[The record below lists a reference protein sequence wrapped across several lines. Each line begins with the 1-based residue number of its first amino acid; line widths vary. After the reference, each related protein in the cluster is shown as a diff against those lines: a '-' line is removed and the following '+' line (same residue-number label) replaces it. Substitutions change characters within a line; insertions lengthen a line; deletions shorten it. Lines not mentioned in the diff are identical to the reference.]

1 LIDSFH
7 RRYCEKTT
15 QYEPFISVGKAVL
28 TIGIL
33 DFRPSNGVEPLMA
46 IDSQPISYSIII
58 PVFNEE
64 AVLPVLLRR
73 LDLLLARLHGSSEA
87 IFVDDGSSDS
97 SPIVLQAFVK
107 RDPRFRYIGLS
118 RNFGHQVA
126 ITAGMDAAQG
136 KAIVVMD
143 ADLQDPPEVVE
154 QLIAKWEEGY
164 DVVYARRLSR
174 AGESLFKR
182 ATAHL
187 FYRMLGRMTSIGI
200 PADVGDFRLIDRKV
214 LDVLRQMPERDR
226 FVRGM
231 IAWLGFRQTE
241 VNFHRVE
248 RAAGETKYPLFK
260 MARLAMNAALG
271 FSDAPLRLAIWCG
284 LLVSCLALLYGGWVL
299 VLWMSNDSHLVAG
312 WSSTILIV
320 SLLCGMNML
329 MTGIVGLY
337 VGRIHAEVKHRP
349 LYVVQKR
356 LGFER
361 DQAAPAHPTIH
372 AVHE

>member
-1 LIDSFH
+1 
-7 RRYCEKTT
+7 
-15 QYEPFISVGKAVL
+15 
-28 TIGIL
+28 
-33 DFRPSNGVEPLMA
+33 MA
-46 IDSQPISYSIII
+46 TDSQPISYSIVI

-73 LDLLLARLHGSSEA
+73 LDQLLARLDEPAEA
-87 IFVDDGSSDS
+87 IFVDDGSKDS
-97 SPIVLQAFVK
+97 SPLVLQDLAR

-136 KAIVVMD
+136 NAIIVMD
-143 ADLQDPPEVVE
+143 ADLQDPPEIVE
-154 QLIAKWEEGY
+154 QLIAKWKEGY
-164 DVVYARRLSR
+164 DVVHARRLSR
-174 AGESLFKR
+174 AGESPFKR
-182 ATAHL
+182 ATAHV
-187 FYRMLGRMTSIGI
+187 FYRLLGSISSVGI
-200 PADVGDFRLIDRKV
+200 RADVGDFRLIDRKV
-214 LDVLRQMPERDR
+214 LDALRQMPEQDR

-231 IAWLGFRQTE
+231 VAWLGFRQTE
-241 VNFHRVE
+241 VTFHRLE

-260 MARLAMNAALG
+260 MVRLALNAALG

-284 LLVSCLALLYGGWVL
+284 LAVSGLALLYGGWVML
-299 VLWMSNDSHLVAG
+299 LWLTNDPHLIAG
-312 WSSTILIV
+312 WSSTIVVV

-337 VGRIHAEVKHRP
+337 VGRIHAEVKQRP

-356 LGFER
+356 MGFER
-361 DQAAPAHPTIH
+361 DEAAAARPAIR

>member
-1 LIDSFH
+1 MSDDS
-7 RRYCEKTT
+7 
-15 QYEPFISVGKAVL
+15 KA
-28 TIGIL
+28 
-33 DFRPSNGVEPLMA
+33 
-46 IDSQPISYSIII
+46 ISYSIVI

-73 LDLLLARLHGSSEA
+73 LDLLLARLHGSAEA

-97 SPIVLQAFVK
+97 GPVVLQALAK

-126 ITAGMDAAQG
+126 ITAGMDATQG
-136 KAIVVMD
+136 KAIIVMD

-154 QLIAKWEEGY
+154 QLIAKWEHGY

-174 AGESLFKR
+174 AGESWFKS

-187 FYRMLGRMTSIGI
+187 FYRILNTISSVGI

-214 LDVLRQMPERDR
+214 LDALRQMPEQDR

-241 VNFHRVE
+241 VTFHRLE
-248 RAAGETKYPLFK
+248 RAAGETKYPLLK

-271 FSDAPLRLAIWCG
+271 FSDAPLRLAVWCG
-284 LLVSCLALLYGGWVL
+284 LVVSSLALLYGGWVL
-299 VLWMSNDSHLVAG
+299 LLWMSNDSHLVAG
-312 WSSTILIV
+312 WSSTIVIV

-337 VGRIHAEVKHRP
+337 VGRIHAEVKRRP

-356 LGFER
+356 VGFEC
-361 DQAAPAHPTIH
+361 DQAAAPRSAMH

>member
-1 LIDSFH
+1 MP
-7 RRYCEKTT
+7 
-15 QYEPFISVGKAVL
+15 EPV
-28 TIGIL
+28 
-33 DFRPSNGVEPLMA
+33 
-46 IDSQPISYSIII
+46 SYSIVI

-64 AVLPVLLRR
+64 AVLPILLRR
-73 LDLLLARLHGSSEA
+73 LDLLLARFQEPA
-87 IFVDDGSSDS
+87 EVIFVDDGSSDS
-97 SPIVLQAFVK
+97 GPIVLQALAR
-107 RDPRFRYIGLS
+107 RDPRFRYLGLS
-118 RNFGHQVA
+118 RNFGHQIA

-136 KAIVVMD
+136 NAIIVMD

-154 QLIAKWEEGY
+154 QMIAKWAEGY

-174 AGESLFKR
+174 AGESRFKR
-182 ATAHL
+182 GTAHL
-187 FYRMLGRMTSIGI
+187 FYRLLGMITSVGI

-214 LDVLRQMPERDR
+214 LDALRQMPEQDR

-241 VNFHRVE
+241 VAFHRLE

-260 MARLAMNAALG
+260 MARLALNAALG

-284 LLVSCLALLYGGWVL
+284 LAVSGLAVLYGVWVL
-299 VLWMSNDSHLVAG
+299 LLWLSNDSHLVAG
-312 WSSTILIV
+312 WSSTIVIV

-337 VGRIHAEVKHRP
+337 VGRIHAEAKRRP
-349 LYVVQKR
+349 LYVVQHK
-356 LGFER
+356 LGFEH
-361 DQAAPAHPTIH
+361 DQAAAPNRPIR

>member
-1 LIDSFH
+1 MAADS
-7 RRYCEKTT
+7 K
-15 QYEPFISVGKAVL
+15 
-28 TIGIL
+28 
-33 DFRPSNGVEPLMA
+33 
-46 IDSQPISYSIII
+46 PITYSIII

-73 LDLLLARLHGSSEA
+73 LDLLLARLHGPAEA

-97 SPIVLQAFVK
+97 SPFVLQALAK
-107 RDPRFRYIGLS
+107 RDPRFRYVGLS

-136 KAIVVMD
+136 TAIVVMD
-143 ADLQDPPEVVE
+143 ADLQDPPEIVE

-174 AGESLFKR
+174 AGESRFKR

-187 FYRMLGRMTSIGI
+187 FYRMLDSMSSVGI

-214 LDVLRQMPERDR
+214 LDALRQMPEQDR

-231 IAWLGFRQTE
+231 VAWLGFRQTE
-241 VNFHRVE
+241 VTFHRLE

-260 MARLAMNAALG
+260 MVRVSVHGALS
-271 FSDAPLRLAIWCG
+271 FSDAPLRLAIWIG
-284 LLVSCLALLYGGWVL
+284 LAVSACAVFYGFYVAGLWFMNSRLVE
-299 VLWMSNDSHLVAG
+299 G
-312 WSSTILIV
+312 WSSTIIV
-320 SLLCGMNML
+320 ISFLCGINML
-329 MTGIVGLY
+329 MNGIMGLY
-337 VGRIHAEVKHRP
+337 IGRIHAEVKRRP
-349 LYVVQKR
+349 LYVVSQR

-361 DQAAPAHPTIH
+361 EPKQARALLSA
-372 AVHE
+372 AAD

>member
-1 LIDSFH
+1 MAADS
-7 RRYCEKTT
+7 T
-15 QYEPFISVGKAVL
+15 
-28 TIGIL
+28 
-33 DFRPSNGVEPLMA
+33 
-46 IDSQPISYSIII
+46 PISYSLVI

-73 LDLLLARLHGSSEA
+73 IDLLLARLDGKAEV
-87 IFVDDGSSDS
+87 IFVDDGSRDS
-97 SPIVLQAFVK
+97 GPIVLQALVR

-136 KAIVVMD
+136 EAVVVMD

-154 QLIAKWEEGY
+154 QLIAKWKEGY
-164 DVVYARRLSR
+164 EVVYARRLSR
-174 AGESLFKR
+174 AGESRFKR
-182 ATAHL
+182 TTAHL
-187 FYRMLGRMTSIGI
+187 FYRVLGSMSSVDI

-214 LDVLRQMPERDR
+214 LHALRQMPEHDR

-241 VNFHRVE
+241 VTFHRLE
-248 RAAGETKYPLFK
+248 RAAGESKYPLFK
-260 MARLAMNAALG
+260 MARLAVTAALG

-284 LLVSCLALLYGGWVL
+284 LVVSGLALLYGGYVL
-299 VLWMSNDSHLVAG
+299 VLWMSNDSQLVVG
-312 WSSTILIV
+312 WSSTIIVV
-320 SLLCGMNML
+320 SLLCGINML

-349 LYVVQKR
+349 LYVVQTQI
-356 LGFER
+356 GFER
-361 DQAAPAHPTIH
+361 EQSVPARPAIH
-372 AVHE
+372 AVNE

>member
-1 LIDSFH
+1 MS
-7 RRYCEKTT
+7 
-15 QYEPFISVGKAVL
+15 EPV
-28 TIGIL
+28 
-33 DFRPSNGVEPLMA
+33 
-46 IDSQPISYSIII
+46 SYSIVI

-64 AVLPVLLRR
+64 AVLPILLRR
-73 LDLLLARLHGSSEA
+73 LELLLARFQEPA
-87 IFVDDGSSDS
+87 EVIFVDDGSSDS
-97 SPIVLQAFVK
+97 GRIVLQALAR
-107 RDPRFRYIGLS
+107 RDPNFRYVGLS

-136 KAIVVMD
+136 NAIIVMD

-154 QLIAKWEEGY
+154 QMIAKWKEGF

-174 AGESLFKR
+174 AGESRFKR
-182 ATAHL
+182 GTAHL
-187 FYRMLGRMTSIGI
+187 FYRLLGMITSVGI

-214 LDVLRQMPERDR
+214 LDALRQMPEQDR

-241 VNFHRVE
+241 VAFHRLE
-248 RAAGETKYPLFK
+248 RAAGETKYPLLK
-260 MARLAMNAALG
+260 MARLAINAALG

-284 LLVSCLALLYGGWVL
+284 LAVSGLAVLYGGWVL
-299 VLWMSNDSHLVAG
+299 LLWISGDSHLVAG
-312 WSSTILIV
+312 WSSTIVII

-337 VGRIHAEVKHRP
+337 VGRIHAESKRRP
-349 LYVVQKR
+349 LYVVQQR

-361 DQAAPAHPTIH
+361 DQAGPLNLSIH
-372 AVHE
+372 AMHEKLRQHE

>member
-1 LIDSFH
+1 MATDS
-7 RRYCEKTT
+7 E
-15 QYEPFISVGKAVL
+15 
-28 TIGIL
+28 
-33 DFRPSNGVEPLMA
+33 
-46 IDSQPISYSIII
+46 PISLSIVI

-73 LDLLLARLHGSSEA
+73 LDLLLARLSEPAEA

-97 SPIVLQAFVK
+97 SPLVLQDLAR

-136 KAIVVMD
+136 SAIIVMD
-143 ADLQDPPEVVE
+143 ADLQDPPEIVE
-154 QLIAKWEEGY
+154 QLIAKWKEGY
-164 DVVYARRLSR
+164 DVVHARRLSR
-174 AGESLFKR
+174 SGESQFKR

-187 FYRMLGRMTSIGI
+187 FYRILGSMSSVGV

-214 LDVLRQMPERDR
+214 LDALRQMPEQDR

-231 IAWLGFRQTE
+231 VAWLGFRQTE
-241 VNFHRVE
+241 VTFHRLE

-260 MARLAMNAALG
+260 MVRLALNAALG

-284 LLVSCLALLYGGWVL
+284 LAVSSVALLYGGWVM
-299 VLWMSNDSHLVAG
+299 VLWASNDSRLIAG
-312 WSSTILIV
+312 WSSTIVIV

-337 VGRIHAEVKHRP
+337 VGRIHAEVKQRP

-361 DQAAPAHPTIH
+361 AEAATARPAIR

>member
-1 LIDSFH
+1 MAADS
-7 RRYCEKTT
+7 T
-15 QYEPFISVGKAVL
+15 
-28 TIGIL
+28 
-33 DFRPSNGVEPLMA
+33 
-46 IDSQPISYSIII
+46 PISYSLVI

-73 LDLLLARLHGSSEA
+73 IDLLLARLDGKAEV
-87 IFVDDGSSDS
+87 IFVDDGSRDS
-97 SPIVLQAFVK
+97 GPIVLQALVR
-107 RDPRFRYIGLS
+107 RDPRFRYLGLS

-136 KAIVVMD
+136 EAVVVLD

-154 QLIAKWEEGY
+154 QLIAKWKEGY

-174 AGESLFKR
+174 AGESRFKR
-182 ATAHL
+182 TTAHL
-187 FYRMLGRMTSIGI
+187 FYRVLGSMSSVDI

-214 LDVLRQMPERDR
+214 LHALRQMPEHDR

-241 VNFHRVE
+241 VTFHRLE
-248 RAAGETKYPLFK
+248 RAAGESKYPLFK
-260 MARLAMNAALG
+260 MARLAVTAALG

-284 LLVSCLALLYGGWVL
+284 LVVSGLALLYGGYVL
-299 VLWMSNDSHLVAG
+299 VLWMSNDSQLVVG
-312 WSSTILIV
+312 WSSTIIVV
-320 SLLCGMNML
+320 SLLCGINML

-349 LYVVQKR
+349 LYVVQTQI
-356 LGFER
+356 GFER
-361 DQAAPAHPTIH
+361 EQSVPARPAIH
-372 AVHE
+372 AVNE

>member
-1 LIDSFH
+1 
-7 RRYCEKTT
+7 
-15 QYEPFISVGKAVL
+15 
-28 TIGIL
+28 
-33 DFRPSNGVEPLMA
+33 MA
-46 IDSQPISYSIII
+46 TDSQPISYSIVI

-73 LDLLLARLHGSSEA
+73 LDLLLARLDEPAEA
-87 IFVDDGSSDS
+87 IFVDDGSKDS
-97 SPIVLQAFVK
+97 SPLVLQDLAK

-136 KAIVVMD
+136 NAIIVMD
-143 ADLQDPPEVVE
+143 ADLQDPPEIVE
-154 QLIAKWEEGY
+154 QLIAKWKEGY
-164 DVVYARRLSR
+164 DVVHARRLSR
-174 AGESLFKR
+174 AGESPFKR

-187 FYRMLGRMTSIGI
+187 FYRLLGSISSVGI
-200 PADVGDFRLIDRKV
+200 RADVGDFRLIDRKV
-214 LDVLRQMPERDR
+214 LDALRQMPEQDR

-231 IAWLGFRQTE
+231 VAWLGFRQTE
-241 VNFHRVE
+241 VAFHRLE

-260 MARLAMNAALG
+260 MVRLALNAALG

-284 LLVSCLALLYGGWVL
+284 LTVSGLALLYGGWVML
-299 VLWMSNDSHLVAG
+299 LWLTNDPHLIAG
-312 WSSTILIV
+312 WSSTIVVV

-337 VGRIHAEVKHRP
+337 VGRIHAEVKQRP
-349 LYVVQKR
+349 LYVVQQR

-361 DQAAPAHPTIH
+361 DEAVTARPAIR

>member
-1 LIDSFH
+1 M
-7 RRYCEKTT
+7 
-15 QYEPFISVGKAVL
+15 P
-28 TIGIL
+28 
-33 DFRPSNGVEPLMA
+33 
-46 IDSQPISYSIII
+46 IDSQPICYSLII

-73 LDLLLARLHGSSEA
+73 LDQLLARLQGPAEA

-97 SPIVLQAFVK
+97 SPIVLQALVK
-107 RDPRFRYIGLS
+107 RDPRYRYIGLS
-118 RNFGHQVA
+118 RNFGHQIA

-174 AGESLFKR
+174 AGESRFKR
-182 ATAHL
+182 ATAHV
-187 FYRMLGRMTSIGI
+187 FYRMLGRMTTVGI

-214 LDVLRQMPERDR
+214 LNVLREMPERDR

-231 IAWLGFRQTE
+231 IAWLGFKQTE
-241 VNFHRVE
+241 VAFHRLE
-248 RAAGETKYPLFK
+248 RVAGETKYPLFK
-260 MARLAMNAALG
+260 MARLAVNAALG

-284 LLVSCLALLYGGWVL
+284 LVVSSLALLYGGWVA

-312 WSSTILIV
+312 WSSTIVIV

-349 LYVVQKR
+349 LYVVQER

-361 DQAAPAHPTIH
+361 ELVTAVQPAMR

>member
-1 LIDSFH
+1 
-7 RRYCEKTT
+7 
-15 QYEPFISVGKAVL
+15 
-28 TIGIL
+28 
-33 DFRPSNGVEPLMA
+33 MA
-46 IDSQPISYSIII
+46 IDPRPISYSIVI

-73 LDLLLARLHGSSEA
+73 LDLLLAGLRKPAEA
-87 IFVDDGSSDS
+87 ILVDDGSSDS
-97 SPIVLQAFVK
+97 SPIVLQALVK

-126 ITAGMDAAQG
+126 ITAGMDAAEGQ
-136 KAIVVMD
+136 AIIVMD

-174 AGESLFKR
+174 AGESRFKR

-187 FYRMLGRMTSIGI
+187 FYRMLSRMASVGI
-200 PADVGDFRLIDRKV
+200 PSDVGDFRLIDRKV
-214 LDVLRQMPERDR
+214 LDALRQMPERDR

-241 VNFHRVE
+241 VAFHRPE

-260 MARLAMNAALG
+260 MMRLAMNAALG
-271 FSDAPLRLAIWCG
+271 FSDVPLRLAIWCG
-284 LLVSCLALLYGGWVL
+284 FSVSFLALVYGGSVVL
-299 VLWMSNDSHLVAG
+299 RWMSNDPHLVVG
-312 WSSTILIV
+312 WSSTIV
-320 SLLCGMNML
+320 VVALLCGMNML

-337 VGRIHAEVKHRP
+337 VGRIHAEVKRRP
-349 LYVVQKR
+349 LYVVQKQ

-361 DQAAPAHPTIH
+361 DQVAPAQP
-372 AVHE
+372 AALAMHE

>member
-1 LIDSFH
+1 MS
-7 RRYCEKTT
+7 E
-15 QYEPFISVGKAVL
+15 
-28 TIGIL
+28 
-33 DFRPSNGVEPLMA
+33 
-46 IDSQPISYSIII
+46 PISYSIVI

-73 LDLLLARLHGSSEA
+73 LDLLIARLQRPAEV
-87 IFVDDGSSDS
+87 IFVDDGSNDS
-97 SPIVLQAFVK
+97 GPVVLEALAK

-136 KAIVVMD
+136 KAIIVMD

-154 QLIAKWEEGY
+154 QMIAKWEEGH

-174 AGESLFKR
+174 AGESRFKR
-182 ATAHL
+182 ATAYF
-187 FYRMLGRMTSIGI
+187 FYRMLGIMSSISI

-214 LDVLRQMPERDR
+214 LDVLRQMPEQDR

-231 IAWLGFRQTE
+231 IAWLGFRQTD
-241 VNFHRVE
+241 VTFHRLE
-248 RAAGETKYPLFK
+248 RAAGETKYPLLK
-260 MARLAMNAALG
+260 MTRLAIHAALG
-271 FSDAPLRLAIWCG
+271 FSDAPLRIAIWCG
-284 LLVSCLALLYGGWVL
+284 LSVSALAVCYGGWVL
-299 VLWMSNDSHLVAG
+299 ALWITNDSHLVAG
-312 WSSTILIV
+312 WSSTIVII

-337 VGRIHAEVKHRP
+337 VGRIHVEVKRRP
-349 LYVVQKR
+349 LYVVQRR

-361 DQAAPAHPTIH
+361 DQAASAPSAIH
-372 AVHE
+372 AAQQ

>member
-1 LIDSFH
+1 
-7 RRYCEKTT
+7 
-15 QYEPFISVGKAVL
+15 
-28 TIGIL
+28 
-33 DFRPSNGVEPLMA
+33 MA
-46 IDSQPISYSIII
+46 IDPRPISYSIVI

-73 LDLLLARLHGSSEA
+73 LDLLLAGLRKPAEA
-87 IFVDDGSSDS
+87 ILVDDGSSDS
-97 SPIVLQAFVK
+97 SPIVLQALVK

-126 ITAGMDAAQG
+126 ITAGMDAAEGQ
-136 KAIVVMD
+136 AIIVMD

-174 AGESLFKR
+174 AGESRFKR

-187 FYRMLGRMTSIGI
+187 FYRMLSRMASVGI
-200 PADVGDFRLIDRKV
+200 PSDVGDFRLIDRKV
-214 LDVLRQMPERDR
+214 LDALRQMPERDR

-241 VNFHRVE
+241 VAFHRPE

-260 MARLAMNAALG
+260 MMRLAMNAALG
-271 FSDAPLRLAIWCG
+271 FSDVPLRLAIWCG
-284 LLVSCLALLYGGWVL
+284 FSVSFLALLYGGSVVL
-299 VLWMSNDSHLVAG
+299 RWMSNDPHLVVG
-312 WSSTILIV
+312 WSSTIV
-320 SLLCGMNML
+320 VVALLCGMNML

-337 VGRIHAEVKHRP
+337 VGRIHAEVKRRP

-361 DQAAPAHPTIH
+361 DQIARDRPAAR